1 MSNDDNNSNNS
12 RSNNQDDDSAGEDRI
27 IAVREDCIIADPNE
41 VSVLFNFDIVL
52 SLNSKL
58 LH

>member
-1 MSNDDNNSNNS
+1 MSNDDNNS

-27 IAVREDCIIADPNE
+27 IAVREDRIIAGPNE